1 MFQVIFRSTSS
12 VDLSNTKNSYNNPST
27 SFRNS
32 SVNIRNGV
40 SAESLLERIPAA
52 DTSEPKFSSEAFKS
66 LESLLTRSNSNV
78 TLDESR

>member
-1 MFQVIFRSTSS
+1 M
-12 VDLSNTKNSYNNPST
+12 DLSNMKNSYGNSST

-32 SVNIRNGV
+32 NVTIRNGV

-52 DTSEPKFSSEAFKS
+52 DTSEPKISSDAFKS
-66 LESLLTRSNSNV
+66 LESLLSRSNSNV